1 MTEIEKMFEN
11 AGAAKIGIKKCT
23 TSEYLDCQNYC
34 FISEN
39 NKCDKFSYQYP
50 PFTAEKQIAILIA
63 LANYNLYEEDKRLMI
78 DSFNGE
84 IYIGFY
90 QDITLVANATDKEF
104 SKCVAKLINNLWQDL
119 TDQEKEEIRRILNE

>member
-11 AGAAKIGIKKCT
+11 AGIKPLCQISDGYCGIKNVY
-23 TSEYLDCQNYC
+23 ED
-34 FISEN
+34 
-39 NKCDKFSYQYP
+39 
-50 PFTAEKQIAILIA
+50 FTAEEQIKILIA

-90 QDITLVANATDKEF
+90 QDTTLVANATDKEF
-104 SKCVAKLINNLWQDL
+104 SKCVAKIINNLWQDL
-119 TDQEKEEIRRILNE
+119 TDQEKEEIRNILNA